1 MTPNNKRK
9 KEETVAAVIAS
20 VNGTGS
26 DGKRQC
32 TAQSTTTG
40 DTSGIVSVEQEPPGE
55 ATQQQPA
62 VGTVSQTNNQN
73 NDDNDDGLPTSIKLS
88 KHLCRI
94 VDTDHFSLKEAIGTL
109 QKLYRW
115 LDTEDENFLKYFY
128 SYGGVIKVLDFLTV
142 TMNDAK
148 CKGKTRSRCIGL
160 SAMQLLERFRHYKQ

>member
-55 ATQQQPA
+55 ATQQQPPEIFLFIRWCYQ
-62 VGTVSQTNNQN
+62 GTGFSHGNN
-73 NDDNDDGLPTSIKLS
+73 
-88 KHLCRI
+88 
-94 VDTDHFSLKEAIGTL
+94 E
-109 QKLYRW
+109 
-115 LDTEDENFLKYFY
+115 
-128 SYGGVIKVLDFLTV
+128 
-142 TMNDAK
+142 
-148 CKGKTRSRCIGL
+148 
-160 SAMQLLERFRHYKQ
+160 